1 MAYTTL
7 LSMGT
12 KGNVEMFLISA
23 YLFMCCY
30 VYVKPSS
37 GLALAE
43 KVGGACSASLSL
55 KRKGAE
61 TSHSEQVCKAMFPN
75 FLF

>member
-12 KGNVEMFLISA
+12 KGNVEMFLISS

-37 GLALAE
+37 GLAPAE
-43 KVGGACSASLSL
+43 KVGGACSASLSF
-55 KRKGAE
+55 KGKGAE
-61 TSHSEQVCKAMFPN
+61 IGHSEQVCKAMFPN
-75 FLF
+75 VLF